1 MFNKNE
7 TPVTTE
13 RLHEVLDGEVVD
25 DETTEKKD
33 RKSAFKKYAITAG
46 LGLAG
51 TLLVTVLFGAFL
63 GGDTD
68 NDDDDDDIDPVV
80 IDANDPE
87 SSGYTA
93 ISDEGSDENE

>member
-13 RLHEVLDGEVVD
+13 DHKVLDGEVVD

-63 GGDTD
+63 GSDTD
-68 NDDDDDDIDPVV
+68 NDDDDIDPVV

>member
-7 TPVTTE
+7 TPVITE
-13 RLHEVLDGEVVD
+13 DHEVIDGEVVD

-33 RKSAFKKYAITAG
+33 RKSAFKKYAITVG

-63 GGDTD
+63 GSDTD

>member
-13 RLHEVLDGEVVD
+13 DHEVLDGEVVD

-51 TLLVTVLFGAFL
+51 TLLVTVVFVAFL

-68 NDDDDDDIDPVV
+68 NNDDDDDIDPVV

>member
-13 RLHEVLDGEVVD
+13 DHEVLDGEVVD

-33 RKSAFKKYAITAG
+33 RKSAFKKYAITVG

-68 NDDDDDDIDPVV
+68 NDDDDDDLDLVV

>member
-1 MFNKNE
+1 MFNQNE

-13 RLHEVLDGEVVD
+13 DHEVIDGEVVD

-33 RKSAFKKYAITAG
+33 RKSAFKKYAITVG

-63 GGDTD
+63 GSDTD

>member
-13 RLHEVLDGEVVD
+13 DHEALDGEVVD

-68 NDDDDDDIDPVV
+68 NDDDDDDTDPVV

-87 SSGYTA
+87 ASGYTA

>member
-13 RLHEVLDGEVVD
+13 DHEVIDGEVVD

-51 TLLVTVLFGAFL
+51 TLLVTVLVGAFL